1 MPRGVKRGPVEGE
14 AEVVVRAAASP
25 SHTTLLDD
33 SPSQP
38 ISYHL
43 LDHGYGATPKNQ
55 IRREAPTA
63 PPKTS
68 EVSLSPYTF
77 IKISVPA
84 RFQRIQISCE
94 LLSSQLIKIEI
105 ILRER
110 LDLIFKAILS

>member
-1 MPRGVKRGPVEGE
+1 MPRGVKRGTAEGE
-14 AEVVVRAAASP
+14 AEVVVRAGASP

-43 LDHGYGATPKNQ
+43 LDHGYGATPKHQ

-68 EVSLSPYTF
+68 EVSLSVF
-77 IKISVPA
+77 
-84 RFQRIQISCE
+84 
-94 LLSSQLIKIEI
+94 LLFLGGFLFDW
-105 ILRER
+105 ILPQT
-110 LDLIFKAILS
+110 